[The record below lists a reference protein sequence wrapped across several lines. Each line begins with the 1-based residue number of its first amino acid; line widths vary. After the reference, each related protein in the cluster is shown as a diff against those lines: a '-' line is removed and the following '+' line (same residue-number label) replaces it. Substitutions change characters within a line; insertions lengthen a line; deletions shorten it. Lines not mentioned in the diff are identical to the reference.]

1 VQQRYKYFYDGRH
14 WDLTFGVD
22 QWVWL
27 YLIHWSTVSL
37 NITNRGKLGPKYFA
51 PFQVQECISDMAYR
65 L

>member
-1 VQQRYKYFYDGRH
+1 M
-14 WDLTFGVD
+14 FGVD

-27 YLIHWSTVSL
+27 YLIHWSIVSL